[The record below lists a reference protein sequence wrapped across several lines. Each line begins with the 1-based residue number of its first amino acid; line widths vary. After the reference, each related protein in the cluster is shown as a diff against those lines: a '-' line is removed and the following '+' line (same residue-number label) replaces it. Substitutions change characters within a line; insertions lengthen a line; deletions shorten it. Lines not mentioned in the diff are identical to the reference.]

1 MIEGIYVRSRYLER
15 DKKNLKI
22 VKKLVEKFE
31 EQYRKVG
38 RLQKFKPKSIE
49 QEESKDFHREELLG
63 KYTTKLLYG

>member
-1 MIEGIYVRSRYLER
+1 MSEADTWKEI
-15 DKKNLKI
+15 KKPKN

-38 RLQKFKPKSIE
+38 RLQKFKSKSIE